1 MMYLAWIP
9 FVSPM
14 NWIQSLWYLLLIP
27 LALGISMIYKAIR
40 VTEIHAYWKQVG
52 SMTLQVVLAIAGLAI
67 ALILFVR
74 YIIPVA

>member
-1 MMYLAWIP
+1 MMYMAWIP

-14 NWIQSLWYLLLIP
+14 NWMQSLWYLLLIP
-27 LALGISMIYKAIR
+27 LALGISMIYKAMR
-40 VTEIHAYWKQVG
+40 VTEIHTYWRQVG

-74 YIIPVA
+74 YISPMA